1 MELIVLNIG
10 YDMGIL
16 STEIFSMM
24 VLMALLT
31 TIMTSP
37 VLNWIDKRKLN
48 RV

>member
-1 MELIVLNIG
+1 MELVVLNIG

-31 TIMTSP
+31 TMMTSP
-37 VLNWIDKRKLN
+37 LLNWIGRKD
-48 RV
+48 